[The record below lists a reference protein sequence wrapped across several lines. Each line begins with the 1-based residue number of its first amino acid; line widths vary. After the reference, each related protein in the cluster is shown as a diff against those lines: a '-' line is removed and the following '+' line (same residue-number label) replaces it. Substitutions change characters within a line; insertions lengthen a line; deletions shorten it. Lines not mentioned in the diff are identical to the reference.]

1 MRFRLIRIKKL
12 PIFMI
17 NRNTVKTQE
26 TKSWGAG
33 NTKNYRRLLLTEMTP
48 GYEGYSENTFTV

>member
-12 PIFMI
+12 PVFMI

-33 NTKNYRRLLLTEMTP
+33 NTKKFPAASPDRDDA
-48 GYEGYSENTFTV
+48 GI

>member
-12 PIFMI
+12 PGFII

-33 NTKNYRRLLLTEMTP
+33 NTKKFPAASPDRDDA
-48 GYEGYSENTFTV
+48 GI

>member
-12 PIFMI
+12 PVFMI

-26 TKSWGAG
+26 TKSWVAG
-33 NTKNYRRLLLTEMTP
+33 NTKKIPAASPDRDDAEI
-48 GYEGYSENTFTV
+48 